1 MSSRRE
7 FITLLGGAAAAW
19 PVGARAQQRTVPT
32 IGVLV
37 LGNPDPEPFL
47 KMFREGLQQLGYI
60 EGQNIR
66 LEFRSAGGKESLLAD
81 VAGELVRLRADII
94 VAYATPAVT
103 AAKQATSK
111 IPIVMAGA
119 GDPVATGLVASLAHP
134 GGNITGIANLS
145 TELAGKNIELI
156 REVLQSAQRV
166 AVLANATDPFTKPFL
181 AQIEVSARTV
191 SIDIHVIM
199 LRPGEDLDAAFED
212 MRSKQVDAVLIQPT
226 LLRKSAVDLALRHR
240 LPSFSMARS
249 LPATGGLMAYV
260 QNVAEQFGKAALY
273 VDKILKGAKP
283 ADLPIEQPTKFE
295 LIINLKTAKAL
306 GITVPDKLLAT
317 ADEVIE

>member
-1 MSSRRE
+1 MMKRRE

-156 REVLQSAQRV
+156 G
-166 AVLANATDPFTKPFL
+166 FL
-181 AQIEVSARTV
+181 HSRWLG
-191 SIDIHVIM
+191 HC
-199 LRPGEDLDAAFED
+199 LRQED
-212 MRSKQVDAVLIQPT
+212 
-226 LLRKSAVDLALRHR
+226 
-240 LPSFSMARS
+240 
-249 LPATGGLMAYV
+249 
-260 QNVAEQFGKAALY
+260 
-273 VDKILKGAKP
+273 
-283 ADLPIEQPTKFE
+283 
-295 LIINLKTAKAL
+295 
-306 GITVPDKLLAT
+306 
-317 ADEVIE
+317 